1 MALHQPL
8 PAKNT
13 LANSFASE
21 GLPSAGAVGARDHEI
36 DGRLWLVDASSTQMA
51 VGARRFS
58 GRRWI
63 AYSLVIAG
71 RSWQLGFQAYD
82 SHGGENQ

>member
-13 LANSFASE
+13 LANFFASE

-36 DGRLWLVDASSTQMA
+36 DGRL
-51 VGARRFS
+51 
-58 GRRWI
+58 
-63 AYSLVIAG
+63 
-71 RSWQLGFQAYD
+71 
-82 SHGGENQ
+82 